1 MTKSPTHI
9 SIYDQALSF
18 DDCNIITDWM
28 ETQDHVRGKHGNG
41 NFDPKI
47 KDSYDVFM
55 SFGGVNRPDIEDK
68 VNQLIFDALVE
79 ATPKYAKSYP
89 EVNLITRWE
98 ICDRYNLQKYK
109 PKGGYHTPHA
119 EVASSV
125 PDQTRRV
132 LAWMIY
138 LNDVYDGGGTYFS
151 NYDITIQAR
160 SGRLVIWP
168 AYWTHIH
175 NGIVSNTE
183 TKYIATGWY
192 EFIH

>member
-68 VNQLIFDALVE
+68 DLMRIPPQ
-79 ATPKYAKSYP
+79 
-89 EVNLITRWE
+89 
-98 ICDRYNLQKYK
+98 
-109 PKGGYHTPHA
+109 G
-119 EVASSV
+119 
-125 PDQTRRV
+125 RRGF
-132 LAWMIY
+132 WI
-138 LNDVYDGGGTYFS
+138 S
-151 NYDITIQAR
+151 E
-160 SGRLVIWP
+160 
-168 AYWTHIH
+168 WTL
-175 NGIVSNTE
+175 SLCLSC
-183 TKYIATGWY
+183 
-192 EFIH
+192 